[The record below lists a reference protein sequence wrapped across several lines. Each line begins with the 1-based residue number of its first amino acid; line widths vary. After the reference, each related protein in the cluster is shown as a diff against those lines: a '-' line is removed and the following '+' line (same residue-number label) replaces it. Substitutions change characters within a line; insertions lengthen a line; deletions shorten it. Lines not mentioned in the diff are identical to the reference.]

1 MKDSNLFWYL
11 TNVNLFQGLT
21 AADLREVAA
30 LVDEKTCNKKE
41 LLYSPHD
48 GPEDIY
54 ILKKGEVTLYTSN
67 EGKRLVL
74 EVLGPDS
81 IFGRLAPETQNS
93 DHFAEVTEDAY
104 ICTIPLKKFSK
115 LIAEKPYI
123 LLNLLNIL
131 AGQLKDYQN
140 KLKENLMT
148 AEEKVLACLSHQ
160 DKRNQSLLSQWF
172 TTGKITH
179 AKIADQTGLSRET
192 VSRIM
197 SRLKKEGKL

>member
-11 TNVNLFQGLT
+11 TNINLFKGLN
-21 AADLREVAA
+21 AADLREVAS
-30 LVDEKTCNKKE
+30 LVDEKTCDKKE
-41 LLYSPHD
+41 LLYSPHS
-48 GPEDIY
+48 GPEEIY

-81 IFGRLAPETQNS
+81 IFGRLSPEIQNIN
-93 DHFAEVTEDAY
+93 HFAEVTEDAY

-115 LIAEKPYI
+115 LIAEKPHI

-148 AEEKVLACLSHQ
+148 AEEKVLTCLNHQ
-160 DKRNQSLLSQWF
+160 EKKTPSLLSQWF
-172 TTGKITH
+172 SSGKLTH
-179 AKIADQTGLSRET
+179 AKIAEQTGLSRET